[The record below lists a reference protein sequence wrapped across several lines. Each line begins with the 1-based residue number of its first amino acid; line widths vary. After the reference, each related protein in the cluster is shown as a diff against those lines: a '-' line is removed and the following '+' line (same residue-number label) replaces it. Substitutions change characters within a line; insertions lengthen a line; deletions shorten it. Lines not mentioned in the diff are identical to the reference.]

1 MIDLPLSTLE
11 LALVQTGRAAPEAL
25 APLAG
30 IGQRLDE
37 LGYHRLWF
45 AEHHG
50 SPAIASAS
58 PQVLAAHVAA
68 VTSRVR
74 IGSGGVLAP
83 NHAPFVLAEQFA
95 TLSALSGGRADLG
108 IGRGPG
114 AIDPVLLSALRRGA
128 EPTGEAGYLADL
140 DELLRYLGRD
150 TGLRV
155 LPGEVPVPQ
164 PWLLASSPA
173 GAEIAAERGLPIAF
187 AHHIRPD
194 NTAASLARYRERFR
208 PSKWRAEPY
217 VLLAVET
224 VCADS
229 DDEAHYL
236 AGPSNVLKEDLLT
249 SGGQDTELLDP
260 EQAAAHVPAP
270 GMAEQITQFRAAQA
284 HGGPEYVADRLST
297 LAAETAA
304 DELMIVTP
312 VYDAKARLHCYELV
326 AGA

>member
-1 MIDLPLSTLE
+1 MSDLPLSVLE
-11 LALVQTGRAAPEAL
+11 LALVESGRTAAEAL

-37 LGYHRLWF
+37 LGYRRLWF

-58 PQVLAAHVAA
+58 PQVLASHVAA
-68 VTSRVR
+68 VTSRLR

-114 AIDPVLLSALRRGA
+114 AVDPELLRTLRRGA
-128 EPTGEAGYLADL
+128 EPADEAEYHSDL
-140 DELLRYLGRD
+140 DDLLRYLGRD
-150 TGLRV
+150 TKLRV
-155 LPGEVPVPQ
+155 LPGEVVAPE
-164 PWLLASSPA
+164 PWLLSSSPA
-173 GAEIAAERGLPIAF
+173 GAALAGERGLPLAF

-194 NTAASLARYRERFR
+194 NTAASLARYREAFR
-208 PSKWRAEPY
+208 PSPWRSRPH

-224 VCADS
+224 VCADT
-229 DDEAHYL
+229 DAQAQHL
-236 AGPSNVLKEDLLT
+236 VGPMNVLKSGILT
-249 SGGQDTELLDP
+249 TGGQDTELLSPD
-260 EQAAAHVPAP
+260 QAAAHEFTPE
-270 GMAEQITQFRAAQA
+270 MAEQLGHFRAAQA
-284 HGGPEYVADRLST
+284 HGDPEYVAGRLSE
-297 LAAETAA
+297 LAEQTAA

-312 VYDAKARLHCYELV
+312 VYDAAARLHSYELV
-326 AGA
+326 AGF